1 MKTANKKILF
11 RLIFL
16 AFLCFIF
23 VFSSCR
29 TSRKS
34 TKKDRVTE
42 NFELYLKETAS
53 SDYAEFSRK
62 LGYSLNGKEDKR
74 LLAEIV
80 SWLGTP
86 YKYGGNSKSGAD
98 CSGFVKEVFKS
109 VYNIDLD
116 RSTSD
121 QVKNGRKINSK
132 QSLKEADLVFFRI
145 SGRNISHVGIYI
157 SNNYFAHASSSR
169 GVVVDNLDQKY
180 YADRFAFGGRVL
192 R

>member
-1 MKTANKKILF
+1 MRLAKEIFIF
-11 RLIFL
+11 RLLLVTIVFFL
-16 AFLCFIF
+16 FAFN
-23 VFSSCR
+23 SCR
-29 TSRKS
+29 TSRK
-34 TKKDRVTE
+34 TNQKDRLTE
-42 NFELYLKETAS
+42 NFELYLKETS
-53 SDYAEFSRK
+53 SGDYAEYSRK
-62 LGYSLNGKEDKR
+62 LGYYLSGKEDKS
-74 LLAEIV
+74 LLAEIIG
-80 SWLGTP
+80 WLGTP
-86 YKYGGNSKSGAD
+86 YKHGGNTKSGAD
-98 CSGFVKEVFKS
+98 CSGFVKEVFKA
-109 VYNIDLD
+109 VYNIDLY

-121 QVKNGRKINSK
+121 QVKNGQRINNK